1 MRGSVRQFLLALL
14 AATYAVLWTCGSA
27 WHLASCTHCNHA
39 VESPAL
45 PDGVKTSAGCCGTHS
60 STKCCSHTKTHG
72 HGHENGVP
80 APSSH
85 ESHDTPKTPHD
96 SSDCE
101 VCQLFAQP
109 LVFVSLS
116 SVEISLELV
125 EISGLSLPLTVPA
138 CELMPATSRGPP
150 AV

>member
-1 MRGSVRQFLLALL
+1 MRGSVRQLLLPLL

-27 WHLASCTHCNHA
+27 WHLSTCTHCKHA
-39 VESPAL
+39 GESSAHCES
-45 PDGVKTSAGCCGTHS
+45 VKKSAGCCGTHS
-60 STKCCSHTKTHG
+60 GTKCCSHIKAHG
-72 HGHENGVP
+72 HGHDNGVP

-85 ESHDTPKTPHD
+85 QSHDTPKTPHD

-125 EISGLSLPLTVPA
+125 AISDFSLPLSVPA
-138 CELMPATSRGPP
+138 CELMLATSRGPP